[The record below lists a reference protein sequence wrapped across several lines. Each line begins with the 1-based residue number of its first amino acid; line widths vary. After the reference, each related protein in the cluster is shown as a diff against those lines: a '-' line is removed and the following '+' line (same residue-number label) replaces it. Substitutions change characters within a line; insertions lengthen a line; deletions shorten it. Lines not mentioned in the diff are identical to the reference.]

1 MKHSPSSHEDAG
13 EQDTVWKLL
22 DHSTAATPSA
32 RFVDDTVRAARLA
45 GQPSPWWHKLMAPA
59 PITGFTAAAAAIALA
74 FTLLQA
80 PPTAPSP
87 TMGHNENAAQIEEIA
102 DIAETETLIAAVEHM
117 DRFSDTELVCL
128 IGF

>member
-1 MKHSPSSHEDAG
+1 MKRTPSPHDETED
-13 EQDTVWKLL
+13 QDSVWRLL
-22 DHSTAATPSA
+22 DHSSAVTPSA

-80 PPTAPSP
+80 PSTAPD
-87 TMGHNENAAQIEEIA
+87 TNAAHNGNAAQIEEIA
-102 DIAETETLIAAVEHM
+102 EIAETETLIAAVEHM